1 MKRNAATPAPRTGA
15 DGGQDFLATGLG
27 RWYRDASSDQT
38 TLGRMKMDVILAGH
52 NIDHEL
58 ITEFQSLQPERQ
70 DLTPETVAAAYARI
84 SRNPRPVN
92 ELRAIARGEVEKAR
106 ASNRN
111 IVFEM
116 GHSSIAEHAVFNL
129 DVLKVSRLLVEEI
142 ERFRLASYT
151 EKSQRYVLLTDD
163 FVIPQEVREA
173 GLEEEF
179 TAAIR
184 LQNGFYHKLYEKL
197 RPYVLERNPAL
208 AADPANRSLLEGWA
222 KEDARYGLSLAT
234 ETQLGM
240 TVNARNVELM
250 IRRLAASP
258 LAEAREYSRRLYD
271 AVKGVAPSLV
281 RYTEPTP
288 YDRETPEAI
297 RLQADEIVSKM
308 LTCSP
313 GAPGEGIAPPASAGA
328 GTADDIVR
336 LIDATPAADDKIA
349 AALLHGASHLP
360 LAGCLEIAARM
371 ETEEKRR
378 LIRTALRRMKAYDA
392 APRAFEHV
400 GLTFELVVSATCF
413 AQVKRHRMATIT
425 VQNYDPALGVTIPPS
440 IAAVGMEAPFREI
453 CTRTEET
460 WERIRR
466 TAPAAADY
474 ILTNAHRRRVM
485 IRVSARELYHLARV
499 RADGHAQWDI
509 REMAARMVEQGR
521 EAMPITLMLAAGKD
535 GFDALYAR
543 IFAGEE

>member
-1 MKRNAATPAPRTGA
+1 MN
-15 DGGQDFLATGLG
+15 
-27 RWYRDASSDQT
+27 
-38 TLGRMKMDVILAGH
+38 VILAGH
-52 NIDHEL
+52 NIDHE
-58 ITEFQSLQPERQ
+58 IIMEFQRLQPERR
-70 DLTPETVAAAYARI
+70 DLTPETIAAAYARI

-151 EKSQRYVLLTDD
+151 EKSQRYVLLADD

-173 GLEEEF
+173 GLEKIF
-179 TAAIR
+179 AATVR
-184 LQNGFYHKLYEKL
+184 RQNRFYLTLYEKL
-197 RPYVLERNPAL
+197 LPYVLDGNPEL
-208 AADPANRSLLEGWA
+208 AADPTNRSLLEGWA
-222 KEDARYGLSLAT
+222 KEDARYCLSLAT

-240 TVNARNVELM
+240 TVNARNIELM

-258 LAEAREYSRRLYD
+258 LAEAREYSRRLFE

-288 YDRETPEAI
+288 YDRETREAI
-297 RLQADEIVSKM
+297 RSQADEIVSKM
-308 LTCSP
+308 LTRSP
-313 GAPGEGIAPPASAGA
+313 GVGQGEGIAPPALAGA
-328 GTADDIVR
+328 GMADDLVR
-336 LIDATPAADDKIA
+336 LLDATPAADDKIA
-349 AALLHGASHLP
+349 AALLHGATNLP
-360 LAGCLEIAARM
+360 LAGCLEIATRM
-371 ETEEKRR
+371 ESEEKRT

-392 APRAFEHV
+392 TPREFEHV
-400 GLTFELVVSATCF
+400 GLTFELVISATCF

-425 VQNYDPALGVTIPPS
+425 VQDYDPALGVTIPPS
-440 IAAVGMEAPFREI
+440 IKAVGMEAPFREI
-453 CTRTEET
+453 CARTEET
-460 WERIRR
+460 WEKIRR
-466 TAPAAADY
+466 TAPAAAAY

-499 RADGHAQWDI
+499 RADSHAQWDI
-509 REMAARMVEQGR
+509 REMAARMVALGR

-535 GFDALYAR
+535 GFDALYAQ
-543 IFAGEE
+543 IFANES

>member
-1 MKRNAATPAPRTGA
+1 
-15 DGGQDFLATGLG
+15 
-27 RWYRDASSDQT
+27 
-38 TLGRMKMDVILAGH
+38 MKMDVILAGH
-52 NIDHEL
+52 NIDHDIIL
-58 ITEFQSLQPERQ
+58 EFQRLQPERQ

-129 DVLKVSRLLVEEI
+129 DLLGVSRLLVEEI

-151 EKSQRYVLLTDD
+151 EKSQRYVLLADD
-163 FVIPQEVREA
+163 FVIPQEIREA
-173 GLEEEF
+173 GLEEGF

-197 RPYVLERNPAL
+197 LPYVLERNPEL

-222 KEDARYGLSLAT
+222 KEDARYCLSLAT

-240 TVNARNVELM
+240 TANARNIELM

-288 YDRETPEAI
+288 YDRETREAI
-297 RLQADEIVSKM
+297 RSQADEIVSKM
-308 LTCSP
+308 TAFSP
-313 GAPGEGIAPPASAGA
+313 GGAQGEGTAPALAGA
-328 GTADDIVR
+328 GTADDLVR
-336 LIDATPAADDKIA
+336 LLDATPAADDKIA

-360 LAGCLEIAARM
+360 LAGCLEIAAHM
-371 ETEEKRR
+371 EIEEKEDADPNRPP
-378 LIRTALRRMKAYDA
+378 ADEGLRRRPACI
-392 APRAFEHV
+392 RARRADVRAGHQRDLLRTGETPPDGHDHRP
-400 GLTFELVVSATCF
+400 GLRPGAR
-413 AQVKRHRMATIT
+413 RH
-425 VQNYDPALGVTIPPS
+425 DPALHRGGRNGGPLPGDLRPDRGDLGDDPPDRARSGRLHPDERTPASGHDSGQRPRALPPRPRPGGRPRPMGYPGV
-440 IAAVGMEAPFREI
+440 G
-453 CTRTEET
+453 
-460 WERIRR
+460 
-466 TAPAAADY
+466 
-474 ILTNAHRRRVM
+474 
-485 IRVSARELYHLARV
+485 
-499 RADGHAQWDI
+499 RADGEAGPEGDADHAD
-509 REMAARMVEQGR
+509 ARGGKGR
-521 EAMPITLMLAAGKD
+521 L
-535 GFDALYAR
+535 
-543 IFAGEE
+543 

>member
-1 MKRNAATPAPRTGA
+1 
-15 DGGQDFLATGLG
+15 
-27 RWYRDASSDQT
+27 
-38 TLGRMKMDVILAGH
+38 MDVILAGH
-52 NIDHEL
+52 NIDHEI
-58 ITEFQSLQPERQ
+58 ITEIQSLQPKRQ

-151 EKSQRYVLLTDD
+151 EKSQRYVLLADD

-173 GLEEEF
+173 GLEETF
-179 TAAIR
+179 VATVR
-184 LQNGFYHKLYEKL
+184 RQNRFYLTLYEKL
-197 RPYVLERNPAL
+197 LPYVLERNPEL
-208 AADPANRSLLEGWA
+208 AADPTNRSLLEGWA
-222 KEDARYGLSLAT
+222 KEDARYCLSLAT

-240 TVNARNVELM
+240 TVNARNIELM
-250 IRRLAASP
+250 IRRLAASS

-288 YDRETPEAI
+288 YDRETREAI
-297 RLQADEIVSKM
+297 RSQADEIVAKL
-308 LTCSP
+308 LTRSP
-313 GAPGEGIAPPASAGA
+313 GVGQGEGIAPPALAGA
-328 GTADDIVR
+328 GTADDFIR
-336 LIDATPAADDKIA
+336 LLDATPAADDKIA
-349 AALLHGASHLP
+349 AALLHGSSNLP
-360 LAGCLEIAARM
+360 LAGCLEIATRM
-371 ETEEKRR
+371 ETEEKRT

-392 APRAFEHV
+392 APREFEHV
-400 GLTFELVVSATCF
+400 GLTFELVISATCF

-440 IAAVGMEAPFREI
+440 IAAVGMETPFREI
-453 CTRTEET
+453 CARTEET
-460 WERIRR
+460 WEQIRR
-466 TAPAAADY
+466 TAPAAAAY

-509 REMAARMVEQGR
+509 REMAARMVELGR

-535 GFDALYAR
+535 GFDALYAQ
-543 IFAGEE
+543 IFAGES